1 MGDSDMEI
9 LAKWMIKHGYATGH
23 GDFIEDLLEELE
35 WQIEERS
42 QRAVE
47 VEREACAK
55 VCADIGKEYNN
66 DTNKKL
72 GMGYEMQ
79 EVAFDCADA
88 IRARG
93 QE

>member
-23 GDFIEDLLEELE
+23 GDIMEDLLEEME

-47 VEREACAK
+47 VEREACAALCDRGDPMFK
-55 VCADIGKEYNN
+55 PAL
-66 DTNKKL
+66 T
-72 GMGYEMQ
+72 Q
-79 EVAFDCADA
+79 FDCADL

-93 QE
+93 QA